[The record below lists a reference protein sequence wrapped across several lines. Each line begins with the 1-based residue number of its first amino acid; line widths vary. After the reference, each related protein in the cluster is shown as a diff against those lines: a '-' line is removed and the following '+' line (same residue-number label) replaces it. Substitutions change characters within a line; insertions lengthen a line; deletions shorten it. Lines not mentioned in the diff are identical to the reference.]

1 MTRIFRTAAFAASVL
16 ALGACSSAGGLGEI
30 LGGVLGGGGGGAQQ
44 LSGSVRSVDTRNQQI
59 SVQQSNGQS
68 VPVLYD
74 QNTKVV
80 YQNRLYTV
88 ANLENGDQ
96 IVARIQ
102 ATQNNAY
109 YADSI
114 TVTQSVT
121 TSTSNGSVG
130 EAIQQL
136 SGTVVSVDRNY
147 GTFLIDAAILSAL
160 GYLGVGYQHGG
171 AALHAHHGLDAVPAP
186 LGGRDDVQQPP
197 RRSVRATLWRV
208 PQQHTRRA
216 SPVLLGFAGGSH
228 GPLRHGRRRGPC
240 SFRADPP
247 GQVQQVIR
255 QSRGKHGKVRC
266 RRSSPIPSGR
276 N

>member
-1 MTRIFRTAAFAASVL
+1 MLRRAALAASVV
-16 ALGACSSAGGLGEI
+16 ALGACSSTGGLGEI
-30 LGGVLGGGGGGAQQ
+30 LGGVLGGGAGGSQQ

-109 YADSI
+109 YTDSI

-130 EAIQQL
+130 EAVQQL
-136 SGTVVSVDRNY
+136 SGTVVSVDRTY
-147 GTFLIDAAILSAL
+147 GTFLMDAGSGTRITVSMPYQPRSADVTTFNNL
-160 GYLGVGYQHGG
+160 RAGQYVRLYGVYLNN
-171 AALHAHHGLDAVPAP
+171 
-186 LGGRDDVQQPP
+186 
-197 RRSVRATLWRV
+197 TRV
-208 PQQHTRRA
+208 E
-216 SPVLLGFAGGSH
+216 
-228 GPLRHGRRRGPC
+228 LRQ
-240 SFRADPP
+240 FY
-247 GQVQQVIR
+247 
-255 QSRGKHGKVRC
+255 
-266 RRSSPIPSGR
+266 
-276 N
+276 

>member
-130 EAIQQL
+130 
-136 SGTVVSVDRNY
+136 
-147 GTFLIDAAILSAL
+147 
-160 GYLGVGYQHGG
+160 
-171 AALHAHHGLDAVPAP
+171 
-186 LGGRDDVQQPP
+186 
-197 RRSVRATLWRV
+197 
-208 PQQHTRRA
+208 
-216 SPVLLGFAGGSH
+216 
-228 GPLRHGRRRGPC
+228 
-240 SFRADPP
+240 
-247 GQVQQVIR
+247 
-255 QSRGKHGKVRC
+255 
-266 RRSSPIPSGR
+266 
-276 N
+276 